1 MKCCICGTVRECGKY
16 LKDVFSNMEQVGNL
30 FDEYVIILYYDD
42 SKDNTLKLM
51 EEYSRINL
59 KFTYHV
65 NNDPLSI
72 YRTHRI
78 AKGRNYCLQQIREKY
93 SNYEYFVV
101 MDCDDRGSHKMKI
114 ELLKYYIKN
123 RIREWDSLS
132 FNFPTEYYD
141 TWALSIGPFV
151 ASCHHFENSGLG
163 VTYLNNIIK
172 RINKT
177 QLIPCYSAFNGFAIY
192 KTNKFIN
199 CEYDGRFNLN
209 YIPKNLLL
217 QNIRFAGKIKLEITR
232 DRIQDCEHRSFHFQA
247 IQRNHAK
254 IRISPLC
261 LFI

>member
-1 MKCCICGTVRECGKY
+1 MKCCICGTVRECDKY

-30 FDEYVIILYYDD
+30 FDEYVIILYYDH

-51 EEYSRINL
+51 EDYATKNQRFI
-59 KFTYHV
+59 YHV

-93 SNYEYFVV
+93 SDYEYFVV

-217 QNIRFAGKIKLEITR
+217 QNIRFAGKIKLERTK

-247 IQRNHAK
+247 IYKNRAK